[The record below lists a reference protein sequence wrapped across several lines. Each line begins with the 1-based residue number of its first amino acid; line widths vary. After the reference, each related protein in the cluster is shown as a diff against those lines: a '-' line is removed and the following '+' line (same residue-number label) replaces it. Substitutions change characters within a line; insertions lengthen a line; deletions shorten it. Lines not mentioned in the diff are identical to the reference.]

1 MAGSGFFGKIPSHGD
16 FVQRSLPPA
25 FVKPWDDWLQAGL
38 ASSKDALGADWLDIY
53 LTSPVWRFALASG
66 LAGNVGAAGL
76 FIPSVDRVGRY
87 FPFTLATLAGD
98 ASPLE
103 LRTSAGDW
111 FASAEALALGV
122 LEEGFSF
129 DDLMEELENLTLPP
143 LHAAEAATPG
153 PWRFGG
159 ENGGEDGGAALQ
171 EHLAAKLASGYGLF
185 WTSGSAVVAPSTL
198 MIRQM
203 PSPRQFTALLDG
215 AWADHGWREEAS

>member
-1 MAGSGFFGKIPSHGD
+1 MAGSGVFGKIPSHGD
-16 FVQRSLPPA
+16 FVQRSLPPD

-38 ASSKDALGADWLDIY
+38 ASSKDVLGADWLDIY

-103 LRTSAGDW
+103 LRSNAGDW
-111 FASAEALALGV
+111 FAAAEALALSV
-122 LEEGFSF
+122 LEEDFSF
-129 DDLMEELENLTLPP
+129 DDLMAALEDLTLPP
-143 LHAAEAATPG
+143 PPSAEPVTPD
-153 PWRFGG
+153 PWRFA
-159 ENGGEDGGAALQ
+159 ENGGEDSGAALQ
-171 EHLAAKLASGYGLF
+171 NHLAAKLASGYGLF

-198 MIRQM
+198 LVRQM
-203 PSPRQFTALLDG
+203 PSARQFTALLDG